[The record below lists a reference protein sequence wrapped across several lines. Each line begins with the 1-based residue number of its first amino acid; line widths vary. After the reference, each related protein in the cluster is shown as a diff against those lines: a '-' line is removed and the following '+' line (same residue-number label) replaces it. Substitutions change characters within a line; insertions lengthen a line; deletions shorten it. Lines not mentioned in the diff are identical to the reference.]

1 MNSLSPPY
9 LRQICHLIPHS
20 TDAYNLRKNNSLLV
34 PFIRKEIFSKSFFP
48 KTIREWNNLSA
59 DIKASD
65 SVKSFKNKLKVIY
78 GPKEANKL
86 FAYGHGRST
95 TNHCRM
101 RLGLSHL
108 RSHLFNYNLINTPF
122 CENEVCDCVAETPSH
137 YLLKC
142 PKFAN
147 ERRIMLSEIS
157 EIDFPGVNQNTII
170 DLMPDY
176 LCRILTQGS
185 DTLSLETNQNIF
197 RHVFKFI
204 DESMRF
210 NHNDEND
217 AHD

>member
-1 MNSLSPPY
+1 MNGI
-9 LRQICHLIPHS
+9 ICPQG
-20 TDAYNLRKNNSLLV
+20 
-34 PFIRKEIFSKSFFP
+34 
-48 KTIREWNNLSA
+48 
-59 DIKASD
+59 SD

-95 TNHCRM
+95 TNDCRM

-122 CENEVCDCVAETPSH
+122 CENDFCDHVAVTPSH

-147 ERRIMLSEIS
+147 ERRVMLSEIS
-157 EIDFPGVNQNTII
+157 EIVFPGINHNTTI

-176 LCRILTQGS
+176 FCRILIQGS
-185 DTLSLETNQNIF
+185 DTLSLETTKTFSGMCSNSLMNLGVSITTMETM
-197 RHVFKFI
+197 HTTSSDVTFKRPHTLTLTHACTHAYVVSLSLSLSTLYALHQTFKYCI
-204 DESMRF
+204 YFM
-210 NHNDEND
+210 
-217 AHD
+217 